1 MNKIREL
8 TIKDYNLINLFISKN
23 QNEFSYFKDLGW
35 NESNLNTQF
44 LKKNNFSLGYFEEKK
59 LLSILIGD
67 IIKYDNKTE
76 LEIHVLFTS
85 KDYRRK
91 EIATKLLQHI
101 NYNKNTNYIS
111 KIFLEVADNNIKAI
125 NFYEK
130 NNFVFFNFRH
140 NYYKHNNEYINA
152 KCFYKKI

>member
-1 MNKIREL
+1 MVI
-8 TIKDYNLINLFISKN
+8 IN
-23 QNEFSYFKDLGW
+23 
-35 NESNLNTQF
+35 
-44 LKKNNFSLGYFEEKK
+44 
-59 LLSILIGD
+59 
-67 IIKYDNKTE
+67 YDNKTE

-130 NNFVFFNFRH
+130 NNFVFFRFRH
-140 NYYKHNNEYINA
+140 NYYNDNGNSINA
-152 KCFYKKI
+152 KCYSKII